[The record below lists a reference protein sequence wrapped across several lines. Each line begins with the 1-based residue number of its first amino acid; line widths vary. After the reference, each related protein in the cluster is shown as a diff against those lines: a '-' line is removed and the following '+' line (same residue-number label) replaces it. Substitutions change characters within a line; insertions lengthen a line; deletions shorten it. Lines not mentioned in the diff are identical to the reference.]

1 MALSITGISAHT
13 DMSYVNSYAAAVN
26 NQISLGTAEVAPA
39 IFYSKQLLDT
49 IRYEEKDY
57 VYFRLADTMPI
68 MEKADKLVIRRW
80 APLYAHTKELV
91 EGVPPVSD
99 KGSVESYELT
109 ARSYGR
115 YMEFSDKVD
124 WKFVDPVIAHYSKQY
139 SIVAIETLDILARNA
154 LLTNAQKRYAYKV
167 VNDAPVVCSTAADVD
182 TTSIPRID
190 ELRQIILG
198 MKNAQ
203 VFPRNGG
210 KYHVIG
216 SPEFYFDL
224 IDDPRVEKYM
234 TFNMTT
240 KPVYDGGAA
249 NIPPMF
255 DMEFYESKLVPTSGE
270 YVDGTSTK
278 RLRLMRVSDGTLT
291 PESGAVGVQINLS
304 EDVTTEYSLVSGYD
318 TDIRTGAPASYIPG
332 KPTWVIPTGYV
343 EFKMQ
348 HILVLGADALV
359 RTGLSG
365 EDNAKMYV
373 KPLGSAGPLDPIDQR
388 QSIGF
393 KINSVGFGT
402 TRLEAIEDYV
412 CVPTQVNI

>member
-1 MALSITGISAHT
+1 MPLSVTGISAHT
-13 DMSYVNSYAAAVN
+13 DMAYVNSYAAAVN
-26 NQISLGTAEVAPA
+26 AQINLGTAEVAPA
-39 IFYSKQLLDT
+39 VFYSKQLLDT
-49 IRYEEKDY
+49 IRFEEKDY
-57 VYFRLADTMPI
+57 VYFRLAETMPI

-80 APLYAHTKELV
+80 APLYAHTKELT

-99 KGSVESYELT
+99 KGSVEQYELT

-115 YMEFSDKVD
+115 FMEFSDKVN
-124 WKFVDPVIAHYSKQY
+124 WKFVDPVIQHYSKQY
-139 SIVAIETLDILARNA
+139 SIVAIETLDILARNT

-167 VNDAPVVCSTAADVD
+167 ANDLPVVCTTAADVD
-182 TTSIPRID
+182 QTSIPRID
-190 ELRQIILG
+190 ELRQIILAL
-198 MKNAQ
+198 KNAQ
-203 VFPRNGG
+203 VNPRSNGR
-210 KYHVIG
+210 YHVIG

-240 KPVYDGGAA
+240 KPVYEGGAA

-270 YVDGTSTK
+270 YTDGTGTK
-278 RLRLMRVSDGTLT
+278 RLRLMKVSDGTLT
-291 PESGAVGVQINLS
+291 PETHVTAQVNLS
-304 EDVTTEYSLVSGYD
+304 EDVPAEYSLVSGYVND
-318 TDIRTGAPASYIPG
+318 VRTGAPGSYIPD

>member
-1 MALSITGISAHT
+1 MSLSVTGISAHT
-13 DMSYVNSYAAAVN
+13 DMNYVNSYAAAVN
-26 NQISLGTAEVAPA
+26 NQINLGNAEVAPA
-39 IFYSKQLLDT
+39 VFYSKQLLDT
-49 IRYEEKDY
+49 IRFEEKDY
-57 VYFRLADTMPI
+57 VYFRLADSMPI

-99 KGSVESYELT
+99 KGSVEQYELQ

-115 YMEFSDKVD
+115 FMEFSDKVN

-139 SIVAIETLDILARNA
+139 SIVAIETLDILARNT
-154 LLTNAQKRYAYKV
+154 LLTNAQKRYAYRIE
-167 VNDAPVVCSTAADVD
+167 DDLPVVCATADEVD
-182 TTSIPRID
+182 TTSVPRID
-190 ELRQIILG
+190 EMRQIILG
-198 MKNAQ
+198 LKKAMVK
-203 VFPRNGG
+203 PRNNG

-224 IDDPRVEKYM
+224 IDDPRVSQIM
-234 TFNMTT
+234 LFNQTT
-240 KPVYDGGAA
+240 KPMFDGGVAPL
-249 NIPPMF
+249 PPMF
-255 DMEFYESKLVPTSGE
+255 DMEFYETMLCPTSGE
-270 YVDGTSTK
+270 YTDGEGDK
-278 RLRLMRVSDGTLT
+278 RLRLMEVATGNLT
-291 PESGAVGVQINLS
+291 AEDQIDAEQINLS
-304 EDVTTEYSLVSGYD
+304 EAEEAEYSLVSGYVND
-318 TDIRTGAPASYIPG
+318 VRTGAPGSYIPD
-332 KPTWVIPTGYV
+332 KPTWVIPAGYV

-348 HILVLGADALV
+348 HVLILGADALV

-365 EDNAKMYV
+365 EDSAKMYV

>member
-1 MALSITGISAHT
+1 MALTITGISAHT
-13 DMSYVNSYAAAVN
+13 DMNYVNSLAAAIN
-26 NQISLGTAEVAPA
+26 NRITLGTAEVAPA
-39 IFYSKQLLDT
+39 TFYSKQLLDT
-49 IRYEEKDY
+49 IRMDEKEY
-57 VYFRLADTMPI
+57 IYFRLAETMPI

-80 APLYAHTKELV
+80 APLYAHTDELI

-99 KGSVESYELT
+99 KGSVEAYELT

-115 YMEFSDKVD
+115 FMEFSDKVS
-124 WKFVDPVIAHYSKQY
+124 WKFIDPVISHYSKQY
-139 SIVAIETLDILARNA
+139 SIVAMETLDMLARNT

-167 VNDAPVVCSTAADVD
+167 VATVATVCSSADEID
-182 TTSIPRID
+182 ATSIPRID
-190 ELRQIILG
+190 ELRQIVLG
-198 MKNAQ
+198 LKKAL
-203 VFPRNGG
+203 VKPRSNG

-234 TFNMTT
+234 TYNQTS
-240 KPVYDGGAA
+240 KPMYEGGQAA
-249 NIPPMF
+249 LPAMF
-255 DMEFYESKLVPTSGE
+255 DMEFYETMLVPTSGE
-270 YVDGTSTK
+270 YVDGTGTK
-278 RLRLMRVSDGTLT
+278 RLRLMKVADGTLT
-291 PESGAVGVQINLS
+291 PETHATDQVNLS
-304 EDVTTEYSLVSGYD
+304 EDEAGEYALVSGYVND
-318 TDIRTGAPASYIPG
+318 SRTGAPGSYIPN
-332 KPTWVIPTGYV
+332 KPTWTIPAGYV

-373 KPLGSAGPLDPIDQR
+373 KPLGSAGVLDPIDQR

-393 KINSVGFGT
+393 KINSVGFGS
-402 TRLEAIEDYV
+402 TRLEAVEDYV

>member
-13 DMSYVNSYAAAVN
+13 DMSYVNSFAAAVN
-26 NQISLGTAEVAPA
+26 NEINLGNAEVSPA
-39 IFYSKQLLDT
+39 VFYSKQLLDT
-49 IRYEEKDY
+49 IRHDESQYI
-57 VYFRLADTMPI
+57 YFRLAETMPI
-68 MEKADKLVIRRW
+68 MEKADKLVVRRW
-80 APLYAHTKELV
+80 APLYAHTDELI

-99 KGSVESYELT
+99 KGSVEAYELS

-115 YMEFSDKVD
+115 FMEFSDKVS

-139 SIVAIETLDILARNA
+139 SIVAMETLDLLARNT

-167 VNDAPVVCSTAADVD
+167 VATVATVCSSADEVD
-182 TTSIPRID
+182 ATSIPRID
-190 ELRQIILG
+190 EMRQIILG
-198 MKNAQ
+198 MKKAM
-203 VFPRNGG
+203 VKPRSNG

-234 TFNMTT
+234 TYNMTT
-240 KPVYDGGAA
+240 KPMYEGGAA
-249 NIPPMF
+249 AIPSMF
-255 DMEFYESKLVPTSGE
+255 DMEFYETMLVPTSGE
-270 YVDGTSTK
+270 YTDGTGTK
-278 RLRLMRVSDGTLT
+278 RLRLMLVADGTLT
-291 PESGAVGVQINLS
+291 PETHATAQVNLS
-304 EDVTTEYSLVSGYD
+304 EDVPAEYSLVSGYVND
-318 TDIRTGAPASYIPG
+318 ARTGAPGSYIPN
-332 KPTWVIPTGYV
+332 KPTWVIPAGYV

-348 HILVLGADALV
+348 HILILGADALV

-373 KPLGSAGPLDPIDQR
+373 KPLGSAGVLDPIDQR